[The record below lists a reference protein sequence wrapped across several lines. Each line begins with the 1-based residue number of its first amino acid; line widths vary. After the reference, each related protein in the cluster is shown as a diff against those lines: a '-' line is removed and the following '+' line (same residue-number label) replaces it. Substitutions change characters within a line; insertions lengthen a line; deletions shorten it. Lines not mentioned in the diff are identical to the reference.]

1 MSWKSNEQLT
11 LCEMKPDKQL
21 TPEEQE
27 QRNQEFLRMLD
38 EEMPEILADL
48 GMDGPVEDKKDKKP
62 RP

>member
-21 TPEEQE
+21 TPEELE
-27 QRNQEFLRMLD
+27 TEYREFLRMLD
-38 EEMPEILADL
+38 EEMPEALADL
-48 GMDGPVEDKKDKKP
+48 GMDGPIEDKKP